1 MKIETFK
8 ISVAC
13 KDDVRREDLA
23 ESIQGFLN
31 RNMIDTDDAYGAEVD
46 GFTESKAPAAKP
58 AEPPKK
64 RRGRRSKAE
73 LLAETGKGGGL
84 KVERRG
90 NIPAGAN
97 APSNA

>member
-13 KDDVRREDLA
+13 KDDMKRQDLA
-23 ESIQGFLN
+23 ESIHGFLN
-31 RNMIDTDDAYGAEVD
+31 RNLVDTTYAYGAEIED
-46 GFTESKAPAAKP
+46 ADLMKTL
-58 AEPPKK
+58 PKQPGQPRK
-64 RRGRRSKAE
+64 RRGRRAKAE
-73 LLAETGKGGGL
+73 ILAELSGNGEL

-90 NIPAGAN
+90 HVPAGAN